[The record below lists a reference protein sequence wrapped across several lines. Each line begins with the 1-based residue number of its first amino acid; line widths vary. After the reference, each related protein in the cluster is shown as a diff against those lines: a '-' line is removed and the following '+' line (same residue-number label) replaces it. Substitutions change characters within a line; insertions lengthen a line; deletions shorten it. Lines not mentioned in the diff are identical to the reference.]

1 LAEARDHTTSM
12 VRSLVARRNSE
23 DWRSWVLHVRDDL
36 GDEVFVMPFAFVLS
50 KPHCRLVRFLS
61 VLLRLL

>member
-1 LAEARDHTTSM
+1 M
-12 VRSLVARRNSE
+12 VRSFVATRNSE
-23 DWRSWVLHVRDDL
+23 DWRWVLHVRDNL
-36 GDEVFVMPFAFVLS
+36 GDEVFDMPFAFVLG